1 MREGSVNRS
10 HDLKVAAVCYLF
22 EAHFGNYGTSRIGAV
37 MNRRYSEAAEM
48 LEFKQQTGDIA
59 VLHGK
64 HAYVVRTVN
73 GKPSIVLSRTQDGTT
88 RDALLPNR
96 WLSER
101 QTREILA
108 HITAIKEQA

>member
-1 MREGSVNRS
+1 
-10 HDLKVAAVCYLF
+10 
-22 EAHFGNYGTSRIGAV
+22 

-108 HITAIKEQA
+108 HITVIKEQA